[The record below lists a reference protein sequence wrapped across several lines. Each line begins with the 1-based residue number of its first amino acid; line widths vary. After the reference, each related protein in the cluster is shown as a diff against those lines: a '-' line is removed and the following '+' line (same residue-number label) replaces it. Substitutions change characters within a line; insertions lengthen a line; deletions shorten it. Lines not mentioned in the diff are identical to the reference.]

1 MVTKMNAT
9 PSIARDTMRMVPLPA
24 KAPISEP
31 IATTTAA
38 ASSIVF
44 GPNFLASAP
53 VAGPMMPTKVKIDMS
68 HEVVDLCVHV
78 HLHHDIAHDD
88 GDLVLNRCDGRAEQQ
103 HGDGYAPTRVFL
115 FLGS

>member
-53 VAGPMMPTKVKIDMS
+53 VGRAKMMPTKVKIDMS
-68 HEVVDLCVHV
+68 HEADPASML
-78 HLHHDIAHDD
+78 I
-88 GDLVLNRCDGRAEQQ
+88 LVMMSPMTTGTL
-103 HGDGYAPTRVFL
+103 Y
-115 FLGS
+115 